1 MKRIINNGEFT
12 IIWWILFYA
21 TFLNSASAA
30 ISIDVYLLK
39 YDIPTGQEN
48 YPIEEHA
55 YLNWEE
61 IPRKII

>member
-1 MKRIINNGEFT
+1 M
-12 IIWWILFYA
+12 LFYA
-21 TFLNSASAA
+21 AFLNSASAA
-30 ISIDVYLLK
+30 IFIDVYLLK

-61 IPRKII
+61 IPHKIT